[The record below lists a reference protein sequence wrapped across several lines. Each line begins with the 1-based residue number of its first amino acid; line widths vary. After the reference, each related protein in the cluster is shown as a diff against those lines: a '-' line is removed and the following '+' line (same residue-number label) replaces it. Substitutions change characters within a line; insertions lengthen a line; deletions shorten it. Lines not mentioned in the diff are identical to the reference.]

1 MEDTDILLM
10 QRIKSGD
17 VQSFDELFER
27 HHKRVLN
34 IIYKYIGNKQS
45 AEDLVQEVFLRVYKS
60 RHSYKPTAKFT
71 TWLYTIVKNLC
82 FKEFRKSSQKI
93 YSIEANA
100 GNSEIKS
107 TQYFFAKGGSVYGT
121 GLREED
127 RIRQDQVTLPSEI
140 IEKEEITR
148 RIKEVIEGLPP
159 KQRIA
164 VILNKY
170 ECLSYQ
176 EIADSIGISIKAVK
190 SLLCRAR
197 INIKDKLS
205 AYVDINK

>member
-17 VQSFDELFER
+17 VQSFDKLLER

-34 IIYKYIGNKQS
+34 IIYKYIGNEQS

-60 RHSYKPTAKFT
+60 RHSYKPKAKFT

-82 FKEFRKSSQKI
+82 FKEFKKSSQKI
-93 YSIEANA
+93 YSVESNA
-100 GNSEIKS
+100 ENSEIES
-107 TQYFFAKGGSVYGT
+107 IQYF
-121 GLREED
+121 
-127 RIRQDQVTLPSEI
+127 QNQVTLPPEI

-148 RIKEVIEGLPP
+148 RIKEVIDGLPP

-176 EIADSIGISIKAVK
+176 EIADSIDISIKAVK
-190 SLLCRAR
+190 SLLFRAR